1 MKTILLPIDYSPDAW
16 NAIFTAFKLFRKADV
31 RFLLLNT
38 YEPSLVNV
46 LGDHGEKRLGMIY
59 ESLEAESRGK
69 MKKVLEE
76 LSAHELNPG
85 FEVKTRCAP
94 GDLIAEVKKLVD
106 KDRADLIVMGTKGAT
121 GAERVF
127 MGSNAVRMIA
137 HITNRP
143 VLAVPGAYNF
153 QQLQKVVL
161 PTDFMHFYETF
172 ELQPL
177 LELAGQWGAEIHA
190 VHASGESRLNPT
202 QESHREVL
210 RTRLE
215 GLSSKFVEIPLKT
228 SISDAI
234 RSYAL
239 SERADLIALLQH
251 RHNFFEAFTKEKVVK
266 RIAFDTQ
273 IPLLV
278 LPKHL

>member
-16 NAIFTAFKLFRKADV
+16 NAVFTAFKLFRATEC

-59 ESLEAESRGK
+59 ESLEEESRGK

-76 LSAHELNPG
+76 LSVHELNPG
-85 FEVKTRCAP
+85 AEIKTLCAP
-94 GDLIAEVKKLVD
+94 GDLIAEVKKLVG
-106 KDRADLIVMGTKGAT
+106 KDRADIIVMGTKGAT

-127 MGSNAVRMIA
+127 MGSNTVRMIT
-137 HITNRP
+137 HISNRP

-153 QQLQKVVL
+153 QQLRKVVL
-161 PTDFMHFYETF
+161 PTDFMHYYEPF

-177 LELAGQWGAEIHA
+177 LDLAGQWKAEIHT
-190 VHASGESRLNPT
+190 VHAGREFKLNPT
-202 QESHREVL
+202 QVSNKDVL
-210 RTRLE
+210 RTRLK

-228 SISDAI
+228 HIADAI
-234 RSYAL
+234 RSYAQK
-239 SERADLIALLQH
+239 EEADLIALVQH

-278 LPKHL
+278 LPKRL